1 MKRATKIAG
10 LVVATAVCVTSMSV
24 LVACGDD
31 PADTTKNEYTVTYY
45 DGTKELK
52 KETVKEGE
60 KATRWTP
67 TKENYTFVDWYAT
80 PNFAHKFDFDA
91 PITENKSAFAQFASA
106 TQSDDTRDFYIVG
119 SGVSPVLM

>member
-60 KATRWTP
+60 KATRWKIILSSTG
-67 TKENYTFVDWYAT
+67 
-80 PNFAHKFDFDA
+80 
-91 PITENKSAFAQFASA
+91 
-106 TQSDDTRDFYIVG
+106 TRRLILRIN
-119 SGVSPVLM
+119 SILTRP